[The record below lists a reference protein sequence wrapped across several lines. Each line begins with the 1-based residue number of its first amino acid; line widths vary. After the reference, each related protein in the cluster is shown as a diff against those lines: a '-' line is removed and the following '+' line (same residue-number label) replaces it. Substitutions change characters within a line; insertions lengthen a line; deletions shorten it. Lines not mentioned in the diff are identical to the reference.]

1 MGSQDIPPD
10 TIPVLVIGAGPVG
23 LSVAIELRLHGIN
36 VLVIERDLEIIDHHP
51 KGRGNDLRTLEAYHR
66 WGVSEELHRLAWQT
80 RNPNQKVVI
89 TENIV
94 ERPLGAYPL
103 QYGRHVEES
112 REYAAEP
119 SLSVPQPILMRVLQ
133 ARAIELGAEI
143 WRGWEAIDIQQHD
156 DSGSISS
163 WGKNQNPV
171 TTKLKSLITGAI
183 HHVHSEYVVGCDG
196 PNSLV
201 RGTAKIS
208 WSGDGPTARVC
219 SYVVRSQGYKISD
232 LIRSPAHDALAFLMV
247 LSSKVCTIIS
257 IPDEESWGFS
267 IIVEDDAPDPS
278 ERKITQAGQDVL
290 GLHDVP
296 IEVLSSSS
304 YRVFTRVADS
314 YSAGRLFIAGDA
326 AHLCPPTGGHNM
338 NTGIGDAVN
347 LGWKLAAVLSGW
359 GGEKLLSS
367 YNIERRPVGRSVSD
381 SAMKNSHSMA
391 EVEHLFSKLPPL
403 DKDATPG
410 QRFARGHIAYKLTYQ
425 QWNSLGITMDQR
437 YDKSPLIVNNGWKAV
452 PYSTTEYW
460 HHSSPGHRAPHLW
473 LADGTP
479 LIDHFGRG
487 FSLLDVEAL
496 EVHVTRFL
504 KAAARAGLPFTY
516 VKLPASLARSKYPA
530 TITIIR
536 PDQYVCWQGDE
547 FEDPDSVIDKISGKE
562 PKKQK
567 FN

>member
-1 MGSQDIPPD
+1 
-10 TIPVLVIGAGPVG
+10 VLVIGAGPVG
-23 LSVAIELRLHGIN
+23 LSVAVELRLHGIN
-36 VLVIERDLEIIDHHP
+36 VIIIERDLEIIDGHP

-80 RNPNQKVVI
+80 RNPNQKVII
-89 TENIV
+89 TESIV

-112 REYAAEP
+112 SEYATEP

-143 WRGWEAIDIQQHD
+143 WRGWEAIAIQQHS
-156 DSGSISS
+156 DSSTSNSG
-163 WGKNQNPV
+163 GNNQNPV
-171 TTKLKSLITGAI
+171 TTELKSLITGDI
-183 HHVHSEYVVGCDG
+183 HRIHSEYLVGCDG

-201 RGTAKIS
+201 RQTAGIS
-208 WSGDGPTARVC
+208 RSGDGPTARAC
-219 SYVVRSQGYKISD
+219 NYVVRSQGSKISD

-247 LSSKVCTIIS
+247 LNSKVSTIIS

-267 IIVEDDAPDPS
+267 IMVDDDAPEPT
-278 ERKITQAGQDVL
+278 EKEIVQAGQDVL

-304 YRVFTRVADS
+304 YRVFTRVANS
-314 YSAGRLFIAGDA
+314 YSADRLFIAGDA

-347 LGWKLAAVLSGW
+347 LGWKLAAVLKGW

-367 YNIERRPVGRSVSD
+367 YDIERRPVGKSVSD
-381 SAMKNSHSMA
+381 SAMKNSHSMT
-391 EVEHLFSKLPPL
+391 EVESLFSKLPHL
-403 DKDATPG
+403 DRDATPE
-410 QRFARGHIAYKLTYQ
+410 QRFARGYIAYKSTYQ

-437 YDKSPLIVNNGWKAV
+437 YEKSPLIVKGGWKAP

-460 HHSSPGHRAPHLW
+460 HYSSPGHRAPHLW
-473 LADGTP
+473 LADRTP
-479 LIDHFGRG
+479 LIDHFGKG
-487 FSLLDVEAL
+487 FTLLDVDAL
-496 EVHVTRFL
+496 EVQVTRFL
-504 KAAARAGLPFTY
+504 NAVARAGLPFTH
-516 VKLPASLARSKYPA
+516 LRLSASLARTKYPA
-530 TITIIR
+530 KITIIR

-547 FEDPDSVIDKISGKE
+547 SEDPDSVIDKIRGKGPE
-562 PKKQK
+562 T
-567 FN
+567 